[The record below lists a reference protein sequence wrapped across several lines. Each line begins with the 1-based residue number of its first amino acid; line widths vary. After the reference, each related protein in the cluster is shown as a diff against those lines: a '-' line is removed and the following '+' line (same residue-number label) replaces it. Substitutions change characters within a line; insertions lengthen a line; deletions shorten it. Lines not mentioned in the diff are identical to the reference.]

1 MKLLLLIEEIVTLTA
16 KQEMLKAK
24 FVESNMVSDKC
35 FEEIIKMYP
44 NSFMNQWLLTMVA
57 KKNIKE
63 EDVYK
68 FKEYIDIFSKN
79 NNKFPITDLGRIK
92 EKNEVVD
99 FVNAAIAIREKNV
112 AVTGGNME
120 DAKNLISV
128 NDIDRLEAIG
138 IDLLGLV
145 DGYQCFHVP
154 KELRGNEEA
163 FTVYKN
169 ILARCAGRD
178 SGAKIDICT
187 MANQR
192 HFDYYL
198 KDGPFFVFYNLSDK
212 QSPYQFHYESMQFMD
227 KNDNDISGRI

>member
-1 MKLLLLIEEIVTLTA
+1 
-16 KQEMLKAK
+16 MLKQK
-24 FVESNMVSDKC
+24 FVEPKLVSDKC

-68 FKEYIDIFSKN
+68 FKDYIDIFTKN
-79 NNKFPITDLGRIK
+79 NKKFPITDLSQIK
-92 EKNEVVD
+92 EKSEVVD
-99 FVNAAIAIREKNV
+99 FVNTAIAIREKNV

-120 DAKNLISV
+120 DSKNLVSV
-128 NDIDRLEAIG
+128 NDIDRLESVG
-138 IDLLGLV
+138 IDLLGVV
-145 DGYQCFHVP
+145 DGYQCFYVP
-154 KELRGNEEA
+154 KELTGNEES

-169 ILARCAGRD
+169 ILGRCTGRE

-187 MANQR
+187 MAGKQQFN
-192 HFDYYL
+192 YYL
-198 KDGPFFVFYNLSDK
+198 KDGPFFVFFNLSDK

-227 KNDNDISGRI
+227 KNDNDVSGR

>member
-1 MKLLLLIEEIVTLTA
+1 MKLLHLIEEIVTLTA
-16 KQEMLKAK
+16 KQEMLKQK
-24 FVESNMVSDKC
+24 FVEPKLVSDKC
-35 FEEIIKMYP
+35 FEEIINMYP

-68 FKEYIDIFSKN
+68 FKDYIDIFTKN
-79 NNKFPITDLGRIK
+79 NKKFPITDLGQIK
-92 EKNEVVD
+92 EKSEVVD
-99 FVNAAIAIREKNV
+99 FVNTAIAIREKNV
-112 AVTGGNME
+112 AATGGNME
-120 DAKNLISV
+120 DSKNLVSV
-128 NDIDRLEAIG
+128 NDIDRLKSIG
-138 IDLLGLV
+138 IGLIGVV
-145 DGYQCFHVP
+145 DGYQCFYVP
-154 KELRGNEEA
+154 KELVGNEEA

-169 ILARCAGRD
+169 ILGKCAGRD

-187 MANQR
+187 MANKN

-227 KNDNDISGRI
+227 KNDNDVSGR